1 MNQASRSEVTGWAL
15 YDFGSSA
22 FNTLVVTFIYSRF
35 FAEVIAGGEDQVRGA
50 ILWTRAVNISAV
62 LVAIMMPLLGAIAD
76 YSGRKKR
83 FLIGFALQSIVFT
96 CLLFFAGAGEAM
108 MAAVLFV
115 LANVGFESSNVFYNA
130 FLPEIASAKTM
141 GRISGLGF
149 FLGYVGGLLCLV
161 FGLGMIH
168 WWVPEE
174 GYLNIRS
181 TLLLVAAWYIIFSL
195 PLFLGL
201 KERAEKRTASFTT
214 YVSIGFKRL
223 STTIRHTRELKE
235 AAKLIVARMIYND
248 GLVTVI
254 AMASIYTAAVLKMS
268 LDTFLVIAIALN
280 LAAGIGAFI
289 FGFVDDRIG
298 GKKTLVITLLGL
310 IAAGI
315 IGVLWTSIF
324 GFCVAATIIGM
335 MMGPNQSAS
344 RSLFAKFVPEH
355 KHGEMFGLFAF
366 SGKMSSLLGPLAY
379 GAVLGLVG
387 SHDVQLAHRLA
398 MATII
403 LFFVVGLA
411 ILFRIR
417 EEEGIRI
424 AETLNVEFASA
435 LSIAKQNT
443 GDRQGE

>member
-1 MNQASRSEVTGWAL
+1 MNRASRGEVAGWAL

-35 FAEVIAGGEDQVRGA
+35 FAEVIAGGSDPTRGA

-62 LVAIMMPLLGAIAD
+62 LVAIMMPFLGAVAD
-76 YSGRKKR
+76 YSGRKKA
-83 FLIGFALQSIVFT
+83 FLVGFALQSIVFT
-96 CLLFFAGAGEAM
+96 VLLFFVGPGEAM
-108 MAAVLFV
+108 LAGVLFV
-115 LANVGFESSNVFYNA
+115 IANVGFEAANVFYNA
-130 FLPEIASAKTM
+130 FLPEIATSKTM

-149 FLGYVGGLLCLV
+149 FLGYIGGLLCLAI
-161 FGLGMIH
+161 GLGMVRG
-168 WWVPEE
+168 WLPEE
-174 GYLNIRS
+174 GYLNIRG
-181 TLLLVAAWYIIFSL
+181 TLLLVAVWFLVFSM

-201 KERAEKRTASFTT
+201 KERAERRSASVGT
-214 YVSIGFKRL
+214 YVNIGFSRL
-223 STTIRHTRELKE
+223 ASTVHHIRELRE
-235 AAKLIVARMIYND
+235 AAKLLIARMIYND

-254 AMASIYTAAVLKMS
+254 AMASIYTAAVLAMP

-280 LAAGIGAFI
+280 VAAGIGAFG

-310 IAAGI
+310 IVAGL
-315 IGVLWTSIF
+315 IGVTWTSIV
-324 GFCVAATIIGM
+324 GFWVAATIIGV

-344 RSLFAKFVPEH
+344 RSLFAKLVPEH

-379 GAVLGLVG
+379 GAVLGAV
-387 SHDVQLAHRLA
+387 SSRDEVLAHRLA

-411 ILFRIR
+411 ILLSVHER
-417 EEEGIRI
+417 EGIQL
-424 AETLNVEFASA
+424 ADQLNEEFAA
-435 LSIAKQNT
+435 AQGG
-443 GDRQGE
+443 GD